1 VAKVGAGYRAGMEKR
16 EHSVPDDAPGV
27 EVPDDNDEDD
37 LRDADGLEKL
47 GEALSPGGD
56 DGGD

>member
-1 VAKVGAGYRAGMEKR
+1 MPKVGAGYRAGMAKR
-16 EHSVPDDAPGV
+16 EHSVPDDASGV

-47 GEALSPGGD
+47 GEALPPGDADNGD
-56 DGGD
+56 

>member
-1 VAKVGAGYRAGMEKR
+1 MLQLLGGYQAGMEKR

-27 EVPDDNDEDD
+27 ELPDDNDGDD

-47 GEALSPGGD
+47 GKTLSPED
-56 DGGD
+56 DEE